1 MVSEM
6 AQNQIINDITK
17 KEFELKLQTHPVR
30 QLFVKIEILDTD
42 NNVINEV
49 SGSAIGGNYNID
61 NSASIR
67 RTCSITFNLE
77 SGYLPDERSVFWV
90 NKKFQ
95 LYIGLK
101 QIDNNDIYWFNKGV
115 YAIKDP
121 SISISI
127 SEHTIT
133 INGLDKMALH
143 TGDISGQLE
152 NAYIT
157 DIVDENGNPITIYVD
172 EAIEALMK
180 DGGEAKLRISK
191 TDLAIPHKIESPIGE
206 TRHSVLNQYIDLF
219 YNYQAYYD
227 LDGYFVFEKKP
238 THQSI
243 NSVEND
249 IVMDFSEGNKNS
261 SAYNLIISINRE
273 IAYSNIKNKIVVYG
287 GVHDDGFQPFYQ
299 IIVDDTTYPKSL
311 YTIEKLNERNSD
323 GTLVYRILVV
333 QDDTY
338 VDDGV
343 SQNEN
348 DVMETVHAYSIDL
361 CRQRAEQEIYL
372 HQQATDK
379 VTITC
384 VPIYSLD
391 VNEVIFI
398 NDSVSGVYGEYVINS
413 ISCGLGAGD
422 TMTINANKLW

>member
-1 MVSEM
+1 M
-6 AQNQIINDITK
+6 QNRIMNDIDR
-17 KEFELKLQTHPVR
+17 KEFEIKLQTHSVR
-30 QLFVKIEILDTD
+30 QLFIKIEILDTYD
-42 NNVINEV
+42 RVINEV

-77 SGYLPDERSVFWV
+77 NGYLPKETSVFWV

-101 QIDNNDIYWFNKGV
+101 HIDSNDIYWFNKGV

-121 SISISI
+121 NIAISI

-152 NAYIT
+152 NAYIA
-157 DIVDENGNPITIYVD
+157 DVVDEDGNPVTIYVD
-172 EAIEALMK
+172 EAIGALMR
-180 DGGEAKLRISK
+180 DGGETKLRISK
-191 TDLAIPHKIESPIGE
+191 TNLALPHKIESAIGE
-206 TRHSVLNQYIDLF
+206 TRHSVLSQYTDLF
-219 YNYQAYYD
+219 YNYQAYYG

-243 NSVEND
+243 NSVIND
-249 IVMDFSEGNKNS
+249 IAIDFSEENKNS
-261 SAYNLIISINRE
+261 SAYNLIISINRDIE
-273 IAYSNIKNKIVVYG
+273 YSNIKNKVVVYG
-287 GVHDDGFQPFYQ
+287 GVHDDGVQPSYQ
-299 IIVDDTTYPKSL
+299 IILDEANYPNSL
-311 YTIEKLNERNSD
+311 YTVEKLNERNSD
-323 GTLVYRILVV
+323 GTLVYRVLVI

-338 VDDGV
+338 TDDG
-343 SQNEN
+343 SDN
-348 DVMETVHAYSIDL
+348 HAYSIDL
-361 CRQRAEQEIYL
+361 CRQRAEQEVYL

-384 VPIYSLD
+384 IPIYSLD
-391 VNEVIFI
+391 VNEVIYL
-398 NDSVSGVYGEYVINS
+398 NDSVSGACGEYVINS